1 MVHLRNLP
9 WLEELSQA
17 EQLTNFE
24 IKLVLRKLEEMLEEA
39 VGASL
44 RKYILVVETED
55 QTVTVDMFR

>member
-44 RKYILVVETED
+44 RMYILVVETED
-55 QTVTVDMFR
+55 QTVAVDMFR

>member
-24 IKLVLRKLEEMLEEA
+24 IKLVLRKLEEMLKEA

-55 QTVTVDMFR
+55 QTVAVDMFR

>member
-55 QTVTVDMFR
+55 QTVTVDLFR